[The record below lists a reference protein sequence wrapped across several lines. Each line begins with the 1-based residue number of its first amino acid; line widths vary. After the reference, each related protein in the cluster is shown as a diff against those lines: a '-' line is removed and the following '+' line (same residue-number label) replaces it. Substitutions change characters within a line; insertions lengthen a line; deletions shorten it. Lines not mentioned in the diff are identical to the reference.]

1 MKSKIFIRQVINTV
15 FLQIDKPSNS
25 QHLQI
30 AATQSEDLSK
40 INATL
45 KQQPWLIYGALN
57 AHACE

>member
-25 QHLQI
+25 HHLQI
-30 AATQSEDLSK
+30 AAAQSEDLSK

-45 KQQPWLIYGALN
+45 EQHPWLIYAALN